1 MVTQLTVW
9 LRLTEAW
16 IKLFKDIDWN
26 EQQAATTGQ
35 GILRMLACCE
45 ETERDEEVFIL
56 PDFSA

>member
-9 LRLTEAW
+9 LGLTEAW
-16 IKLFKDIDWN
+16 IKLFKDTDWK

-35 GILRMLACCE
+35 GILKMFACCE
-45 ETERDEEVFIL
+45 ENEGDEEDFIL